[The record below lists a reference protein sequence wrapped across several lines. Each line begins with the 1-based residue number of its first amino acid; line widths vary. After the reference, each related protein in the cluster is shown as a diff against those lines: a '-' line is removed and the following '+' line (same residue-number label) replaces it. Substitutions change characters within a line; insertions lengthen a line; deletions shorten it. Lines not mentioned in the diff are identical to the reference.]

1 MTATTLDLNRKT
13 NTTLSGGNLVATSSG
28 AGGACSSRMLSGP
41 SYFEGTIT
49 TLTGTP
55 SIGIATSGWGTNV
68 ALQSG
73 TGTLAYL
80 ATGAVQINGVTLS
93 TIATWAQGNRI
104 DCAVDPANQLIWFR
118 VAGGNWNNNAA
129 NNPATGVG
137 GIDFSSM
144 LEGSIEAAVYA
155 SLTGNVWTM
164 VFSAAGF
171 AGAAPSGFA
180 SIDNIG
186 LSAVKAAAKAVLPGS
201 VPASSD
207 ISGGLATYGITG
219 GKHFSP
225 AGPVTVVSGTTKE
238 AGSIVTG
245 KKVEVYDRLTGDLL
259 GRTFSDGSGNWSIA
273 ALGRP
278 SVRVVGSDPTTYN
291 SLVYD
296 NVVPV

>member
-1 MTATTLDLNRKT
+1 
-13 NTTLSGGNLVATSSG
+13 
-28 AGGACSSRMLSGP
+28 
-41 SYFEGTIT
+41 
-49 TLTGTP
+49 
-55 SIGIATSGWGTNV
+55 
-68 ALQSG
+68 
-73 TGTLAYL
+73 
-80 ATGAVQINGVTLS
+80 VQINGVTLS

-144 LEGSIEAAVYA
+144 LEGSIEAAIYA

-171 AGAAPSGFA
+171 AGAAPAGFA